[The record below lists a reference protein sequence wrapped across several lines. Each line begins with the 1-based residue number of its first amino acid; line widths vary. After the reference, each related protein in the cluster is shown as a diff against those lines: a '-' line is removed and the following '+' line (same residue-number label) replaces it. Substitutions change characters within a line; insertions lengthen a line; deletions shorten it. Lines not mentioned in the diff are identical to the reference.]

1 MGLQNGSLKL
11 RITAAPVDGK
21 ANIQAIRVLAEAFDV
36 ANSAV
41 TIKRGDTSRI
51 KIFRIA
57 SPGKIPAELLKSTS
71 G

>member
-21 ANIQAIRVLAEAFDV
+21 ANIQAIRILAEAFDV

-41 TIKRGDTSRI
+41 TIKRGDSGQN
-51 KIFRIA
+51 KIFRIT
-57 SPGKIPAELLKSTS
+57 SPGIIPAELLKNT
-71 G
+71 